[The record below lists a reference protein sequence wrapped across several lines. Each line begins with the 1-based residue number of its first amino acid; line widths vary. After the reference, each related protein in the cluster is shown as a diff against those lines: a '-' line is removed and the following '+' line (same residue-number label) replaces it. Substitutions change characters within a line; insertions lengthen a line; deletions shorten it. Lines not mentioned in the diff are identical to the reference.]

1 MKKKNIIYWAV
12 ALVLVLVTA
21 YSTVHVHNARQVND
35 VKMQSESRKQAEED
49 AQQKRLLADQKKRLI
64 KPASWDKP
72 TLSGGYPDISKYAHA
87 KKKEDR
93 IWIEVNLRKQ
103 RVYIRRGPYTLYTM
117 YASVGKNYEKA
128 KDYQRTPIGHFKIE
142 KRRGTSYYD
151 PTRGYGARYW
161 TAFKDDGLYRFESVP
176 FDENGKVIK
185 AEAEKL
191 GQKVTK
197 KHNIKAYGSIRLS
210 VPDAQWIEENIPA
223 KTRVVIDSQDDKRD
237 AWEYLKVD

>member
-1 MKKKNIIYWAV
+1 MI
-12 ALVLVLVTA
+12 
-21 YSTVHVHNARQVND
+21 
-35 VKMQSESRKQAEED
+35 
-49 AQQKRLLADQKKRLI
+49 
-64 KPASWDKP
+64 
-72 TLSGGYPDISKYAHA
+72 
-87 KKKEDR
+87 
-93 IWIEVNLRKQ
+93 Q
-103 RVYIRRGPYTLYTM
+103 R
-117 YASVGKNYEKA
+117 A
-128 KDYQRTPIGHFKIE
+128 
-142 KRRGTSYYD
+142 
-151 PTRGYGARYW
+151 
-161 TAFKDDGLYRFESVP
+161 AFKDEGLYRFESVP

>member
-1 MKKKNIIYWAV
+1 MPRRYRSRW
-12 ALVLVLVTA
+12 
-21 YSTVHVHNARQVND
+21 HRE
-35 VKMQSESRKQAEED
+35 QSLERA
-49 AQQKRLLADQKKRLI
+49 
-64 KPASWDKP
+64 
-72 TLSGGYPDISKYAHA
+72 DISLAERYIHGS
-87 KKKEDR
+87 
-93 IWIEVNLRKQ
+93 Q
-103 RVYIRRGPYTLYTM
+103 RQDFRHP
-117 YASVGKNYEKA
+117 SVGKNYRKT
-128 KDYQRTPIGHFKIE
+128 KNYQCTPIGHFKIE
-142 KRRGTSYYD
+142 KRRGVSYYD

-161 TAFKDDGLYRFESVP
+161 TAFKDEGLYRFESVP

-223 KTRVVIDSQDDKRD
+223 KTLVVIDSQDDKRD